1 MGLYSFS
8 VVINIGTPKLFG
20 LIWGSGRFKEIKMLL
35 AFFALLVNKN
45 QIRLENG
52 INRIIC

>member
-20 LIWGSGRFKEIKMLL
+20 LIWGSGRFIKMKMLL

-45 QIRLENG
+45 QLRLENG